1 MEQVHVADCS
11 IPARSKHFESPQHR
25 ATTARPANHP
35 LRVRSEARELAQH
48 GHIPTPSKVEAPM
61 SNYPLIADHG
71 LIGNMQTAALVATD
85 GTIDWFCA
93 PRFDSPSIF
102 GALLDDERGGH
113 LRTRPT
119 ADTFTRQQLYY
130 PDTAILVTRFL
141 TESGVGEVVDFMP
154 IAHTTV
160 ASDRHQLVRMVR
172 CVRGEMTF
180 AIDIAPR
187 FDYGRES
194 HETHVS
200 EDGVVFQGARNAM
213 SLSIVREP
221 DDARLGRIQRVSAQ
235 DLNLEL
241 PLAAG
246 QMRGLVIE
254 TGEPR
259 PPRQVRV
266 SEAWQLFNETVRFWR
281 SWLGQS
287 TYTGRWRETL
297 ERSAIT
303 LKLMTYAPSG
313 GIVAAPTAALPEQIG
328 GERNWDY
335 RYTWVRDASF
345 SVYALL
351 GLGFTE
357 EAAALGHWLSER
369 VHEQVGGE
377 GGPLNIMYRVDGS
390 SDLIEE
396 TLPDWEG
403 YRGSSPVRIGN
414 GAADQLQLDIYGE
427 AIDSLYFANQHGLE
441 GGHAGWRR
449 LSDILNWLVDNWN
462 QPEEGIWETRGGR
475 QDFTYG
481 RLMSWV
487 AFDRGI
493 RLADLHRRPAPLERW
508 RAERD
513 AIYDQIM
520 TAGWSEDRQAFV
532 QHPKTDVLDSSL
544 LRMTSVGFISAKDP
558 MWLSTLDAMD
568 RELVTDS
575 LVYRY
580 DPEASPDGLRGSEGT
595 FSLCTFAY
603 VDSLARAGQL
613 EKARNT
619 FEKMLT
625 YANHVGLYSE
635 EIALSGE
642 QIGNF
647 PQAFTHLALI
657 DAALTL
663 NQQLD
668 RRGVGGRVG

>member
-1 MEQVHVADCS
+1 
-11 IPARSKHFESPQHR
+11 
-25 ATTARPANHP
+25 
-35 LRVRSEARELAQH
+35 
-48 GHIPTPSKVEAPM
+48 M
-61 SNYPLIADHG
+61 SQYPLIADHG
-71 LIGNMQTAALVATD
+71 LIGNLQTAALVSTD

-102 GALLDDERGGH
+102 GSLLDHDRGGH

-141 TESGVGEVVDFMP
+141 TESGVGEVSDFMP
-154 IAHTTV
+154 IASTTV
-160 ASDRHQLVRMVR
+160 ASDRHQLVRMIR

-180 AIDIAPR
+180 AVDVAPR

-194 HETHVS
+194 HETHIS

-213 SLSIVREP
+213 SLNLIREP
-221 DDARLGRIQRVSAQ
+221 DDERLARVQMASA
-235 DLNLEL
+235 DEL
-241 PLAAG
+241 HAEFTLTAG
-246 QMRGLVIE
+246 QMRGFVLE
-254 TGEPR
+254 TGQPR
-259 PPRQVRV
+259 RPRQIRV
-266 SEAWQLFNETVRFWR
+266 ADAWELFDRTVRFWR
-281 SWLGQS
+281 SWLAQS

-297 ERSAIT
+297 QRSAIT

-357 EAAALGHWLSER
+357 EAAALGRWLRDRVEER
-369 VHEQVGGE
+369 IGGE

-390 SDLIEE
+390 SDLSEE
-396 TLPDWEG
+396 ALPDWEG
-403 YRGSSPVRIGN
+403 YQGSRPVRIGN

-427 AIDSLYFANQHGLE
+427 AIDSLYFADRLGLE
-441 GGHAGWRR
+441 AGHRGWRGICH
-449 LSDILNWLVDNWN
+449 LLDWLVDNWN

-487 AFDRGI
+487 ALDRGI
-493 RLADLHRRPAPLERW
+493 RLADRHGRPAPLERW
-508 RAERD
+508 HSERD
-513 AIYDQIM
+513 AIYNQIM
-520 TAGWSEDRQAFV
+520 EAGWSEARQAFV
-532 QHPKTDVLDSSL
+532 QHYKTDVLDSSL
-544 LRMTSVGFISAKDP
+544 LRMTSVGFISPMDP
-558 MWLSTLDAMD
+558 MWTSTLDAMD

-580 DPEASPDGLRGSEGT
+580 DPGASPDGLQGSEGT
-595 FSLCTFAY
+595 FSLCTFMY

-625 YANHVGLYSE
+625 YANHLGLFSE
-635 EIALSGE
+635 EIALTGE

-663 NQQLD
+663 DRQLD
-668 RRGVGGRVG
+668 SGRVIRR